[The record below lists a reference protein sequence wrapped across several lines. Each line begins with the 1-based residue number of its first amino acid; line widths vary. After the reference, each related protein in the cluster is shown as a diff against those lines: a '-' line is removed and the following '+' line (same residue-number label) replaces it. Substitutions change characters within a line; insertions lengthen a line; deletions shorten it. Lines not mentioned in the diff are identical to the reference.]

1 MKKILLLPLI
11 CLIFGLPANAGE
23 IKYDVAVIG
32 GGCGGCAAALQAARL
47 GASVIVLEETE
58 MLGGQMTSAAVSTMD
73 DRGLTRTGI
82 YKEFLDEIRA
92 YYKTAG
98 KNTGCCYWGS
108 DTIAFEPLRG
118 AKILRKMLA
127 DAGVNVIHGVR
138 PVSASA
144 KKGTV
149 VSAEFETAEKEKIM
163 VEAKIF
169 IDATEC
175 GDFIPLTPAHW
186 RAGNSLSPKIDKNGI
201 IQDIT
206 WVAVVKKYPDGVPEK
221 LKLKTMPPNYVEY
234 IDEYRAIV
242 TKNGN
247 KWPQGYPYNTATHNE
262 YRAIPDL
269 SNSLNVDGGDPETW
283 ENVTKTC
290 LNWAND
296 YPGGT
301 YGAKKEHLSSA
312 YLTDAKYREKTN
324 LRAIEKTLGFIYY
337 MQKELGMTDWS
348 VSDEGYKT
356 QLADW
361 EKDEKLTP
369 YAEILRHFP
378 CRPYVRESR
387 RLAGVKTMTVKDV
400 IRDPQLKRTLKNKPD
415 SIALGEYPIDLHGA
429 TDDRYLEADLGETK
443 ESIPNDWQYI
453 KGGLFQIPA
462 GALIPEK
469 INGLLAAEKNI
480 SVSRTVNGA
489 TRLQPVT
496 MLTGQAAG
504 ALAALAVKHKTDP
517 RKVPVEELQKELI
530 KAGDKLSL
538 SLYGFSDIK
547 SETERRWA
555 EYAIVRGLLE
565 PEMEKHFG
573 SDGQIV
579 FLELCHIFEQLTGL
593 RKKEIDREPF
603 EPVTCGTAAEWL
615 AKLTQ
620 GEKCA
625 VAMQPLIHTLWQK
638 GSEPVTKMLMAELIW
653 KCSDLKG
660 LKT

>member
-1 MKKILLLPLI
+1 MKKVLLSFLI
-11 CLIFGLPANAGE
+11 CLTFALPANAGE
-23 IKYDVAVIG
+23 IKCDVAVIG

-47 GASVIVLEETE
+47 GASVTVLEETE

-82 YKEFLDEIRA
+82 YKEFLDKIRA
-92 YYKTAG
+92 YYKAAG
-98 KNTGCCYWGS
+98 KNVSCCYWGG

-118 AKILRKMLA
+118 AKILHEMLA
-127 DAGVNVIHGVR
+127 GAGVNVIYGVR
-138 PVSASA
+138 PVSAAA

-149 VSAEFETAEKEKIM
+149 VSAEFETAEKEKIT
-163 VEAKIF
+163 VRAKIF

-175 GDFIPLTPAHW
+175 GDFIPLTPARW

-201 IQDIT
+201 IQYIT
-206 WVAVVKKYPDGVPEK
+206 WVAVVRKYPDGVPAE
-221 LKLKTMPPNYVEY
+221 LLLNEMPPNYVKY

-247 KWPQGYPYNTATHNE
+247 NWPEGYPYNTATHNE

-269 SNSLNVDGGDPETW
+269 SNSLNVDGGNPETW

-301 YGAKKEHLSSA
+301 YGAKGEHLSSA
-312 YLTDAKYREKTN
+312 YLTNAEYREKIN
-324 LRAIEKTLGFIYY
+324 LRAMEKTLGFIYY
-337 MQKELGMTDWS
+337 MQKELGMNDWS
-348 VSDEGYKT
+348 VSDEGYT
-356 QLADW
+356 VQLVDW
-361 EKDEKLTP
+361 QADEKL
-369 YAEILRHFP
+369 ARFAGILRHFP

-400 IRDPQLKRTLKNKPD
+400 IRDPQLKRTLKNKTD
-415 SIALGEYPIDLHGA
+415 SVALGEYPIDLHGSS
-429 TDDRYLEADLGETK
+429 DSQYLDVDLGETK

-462 GALIPEK
+462 GVLIPEK

-504 ALAALAVKHKTDP
+504 ALAALAVKQKKQP
-517 RKVPVEELQKELI
+517 REISVKELQKTLI
-530 KAGDKLSL
+530 SAKDRISL
-538 SLYGFSDIK
+538 HRFDDLTENDSDWKYG
-547 SETERRWA
+547 

-565 PEMEKHFG
+565 PELENRFG
-573 SDGQIV
+573 SKTQLV
-579 FLELCHIFEQLTGL
+579 FLELRHIFEQLTGL
-593 RKKEIDREPF
+593 RKTAIDRDPF

-615 AKLTQ
+615 TQLTE
-620 GEKCA
+620 GEKCESVLRPFIA
-625 VAMQPLIHTLWQK
+625 ALEQNGETPL
-638 GSEPVTKMLMAELIW
+638 TKMVTAKIIW
-653 KCSDLKG
+653 NWDDVKG
-660 LKT
+660 EK